1 MTQKTSPKKSHV
13 PAGLIAVG
21 MMAGSLVLGGCVP
34 AAVVG
39 TGKAA
44 STGAQERTVGNAVD
58 DTWISLQ
65 ISDRWFRH
73 SEAMFNKLDLTV
85 NEGKVLI
92 TGILDDPDQRVD
104 AVRLAWQVKGV
115 REVINEIQVAK
126 SEGIRGYARDSRI
139 IAELR
144 TKILFDRSIRSINYT
159 IETVGGVVYL
169 MGVAWSQQELDR
181 VVDHARNIESVR
193 RVVSY
198 VRLRDQDPAQMV
210 GAPPSSIASPGS
222 SSVTEGDSGTR
233 LPDGSVSHS
242 PSFDPR
248 SFNSGAKS
256 GNSFADDPA
265 PMVYDGPNDAPVET
279 ETLTPVK

>member
-1 MTQKTSPKKSHV
+1 MTKSRFLIISGIITTS
-13 PAGLIAVG
+13 
-21 MMAGSLVLGGCVP
+21 MMLSACVP
-34 AAVVG
+34 AAIVG

-44 STGAQERTVGNAVD
+44 STGAQERTIGDAVD

-73 SEAMFNKLDLTV
+73 NEVMFNKLDLTV

-92 TGILDDPDQRVD
+92 TGMLDNQDQRVD
-104 AVRLAWQVKGV
+104 AVRLAWQVPGV
-115 REVINEIQVAK
+115 REVINEIQI
-126 SEGIRGYARDSRI
+126 SEGQGIRGYARDSRI

-181 VVDHARNIESVR
+181 VVDHARNINSVR

-198 VRLRDQDPAQMV
+198 VRLRGQDPAQMV

-222 SSVTEGDSGTR
+222 GSVTDGDTGTR

-242 PSFDPR
+242 PAFDPR
-248 SFNSGAKS
+248 STSGH
-256 GNSFADDPA
+256 NHDRLADEPA
-265 PMVYDGPNDAPVET
+265 PMVYDGPNDSPVET
-279 ETLTPVK
+279 ETLEPVQ